1 MRGVVLL
8 LALSTIGCNLTGPD
22 DDLSGTWVARSI
34 GHASFVGFTLR
45 QTGDAISGTACATS
59 ESVLL
64 YTGAAVTGDYPD
76 LRFTVAAGN
85 TAPCCAQL
93 AGTRFIGKRDST
105 KDIVGNYGTFD
116 LRFERSEASLCPENL
131 PASP

>member
-1 MRGVVLL
+1 MVRAVVLL
-8 LALSTIGCNLTGPD
+8 LALSTVGCNLTGPD
-22 DDLSGTWVARSI
+22 DDLTGTWVARSI

-45 QTGDAISGTACATS
+45 QTGDTISGTACATS

-64 YTGAAVTGDYPD
+64 YSGAAVTGDYPD
-76 LRFTVAAGN
+76 LRFTVRAGD
-85 TAPCCAQL
+85 TAPCCANL

-116 LRFERSEASLCPENL
+116 LRFERSDASLCPAA
-131 PASP
+131 P

>member
-22 DDLSGTWVARSI
+22 DDLTGNWIARSI
-34 GHASFVGFTLR
+34 GHSSFVGFTLR
-45 QTGDAISGTACATS
+45 QTGDTISGTACATS
-59 ESVLL
+59 ENVLL
-64 YTGAAVTGDYPD
+64 YIGAPVTGEYPR
-76 LRFTVAAGN
+76 LQFTVAAGN
-85 TAPCCAQL
+85 TAPCCANL

-116 LRFERSEASLCPENL
+116 LRFERSDPSLC
-131 PASP
+131 

>member
-22 DDLSGTWVARSI
+22 DDLTGIWVARSI
-34 GHASFVGFTLR
+34 GHASFVGFTLQ

-64 YTGAAVTGDYPD
+64 YSGVAVTGDYPD
-76 LRFTVAAGN
+76 LRFTVGAGH
-85 TAPCCAQL
+85 TAPCCANL

-116 LRFERSEASLCPENL
+116 LRFERSETSLCP
-131 PASP
+131 